1 MEQAG
6 SRFIAMIVE
15 IVLARLL
22 APEMFGVMAILLVL
36 INVADVVAQSGLGVA
51 LIQRQDTTPLSYTTA
66 FWVSE
71 GIALFLYALVFFG
84 APLFAWFYQ
93 MDKLTLLTRV
103 LALVLF
109 FKAFNS
115 IQRSFLQK
123 EMRFRALFISNTLA
137 VTVAGLIGISL
148 AFLGLG
154 VWALIAQYL
163 AQGIFAC
170 LTMFI
175 QVPWKPTM
183 NFSLAEAKRLFG
195 YGWKICISGIFGKLY
210 TGLSDLVIGK
220 ACNAAELGYY
230 SNGSKWPTAGMAA
243 FSNALENV
251 LFPVFSS
258 ISSDLE
264 ALKRAVKK
272 ALLVGTYLMVFV
284 SFLLIITAEPLI
296 QLLLTEKWL
305 PSVPVFQLTC
315 LTFSFCMLQIVNLR
329 AYMALGDSGLYM
341 KLQIVKVVFGMCVIT
356 LVAVLT
362 ADIYWVAAT
371 NTAVSVANILI
382 IDLHP
387 AKKRIGIGRWE
398 QIKLVSPCFFLGLTA
413 AVIAY
418 PISYIDL
425 SDMLMFLIQFGVFSL
440 VYLGASRVLKMKA
453 HTELIIALKEMRRKR
468 EDNSEN

>member
-1 MEQAG
+1 
-6 SRFIAMIVE
+6 
-15 IVLARLL
+15 
-22 APEMFGVMAILLVL
+22 
-36 INVADVVAQSGLGVA
+36 
-51 LIQRQDTTPLSYTTA
+51 
-66 FWVSE
+66 
-71 GIALFLYALVFFG
+71 
-84 APLFAWFYQ
+84 
-93 MDKLTLLTRV
+93 
-103 LALVLF
+103 
-109 FKAFNS
+109 
-115 IQRSFLQK
+115 
-123 EMRFRALFISNTLA
+123 
-137 VTVAGLIGISL
+137 
-148 AFLGLG
+148 
-154 VWALIAQYL
+154 
-163 AQGIFAC
+163 
-170 LTMFI
+170 
-175 QVPWKPTM
+175 
-183 NFSLAEAKRLFG
+183 
-195 YGWKICISGIFGKLY
+195 
-210 TGLSDLVIGK
+210 
-220 ACNAAELGYY
+220 
-230 SNGSKWPTAGMAA
+230 MAA